1 MHHAPDNSHALTPHL
16 LSLMPE
22 KQKLTQKKNNKPQRA
37 ASLAQPNCDTEL
49 RNNRKNQENIPKRA
63 NESKPA
69 VEVKKAKK
77 KVVPPRV
84 IPTPEPQ
91 VDRRIKTEG
100 CWEVEGSLKKEKRAH
115 VKSVSQASK
124 MPLAKKERTVK
135 AKARDKHAKSCEIHG
150 AWKRLPE
157 VDHSASEAGPF
168 KRKRTPSHFIAND
181 KVVSRLLNVSLLA
194 SEIGASPLVTSD
206 RRSS

>member
-1 MHHAPDNSHALTPHL
+1 MHHAPDHSRAPTPHL
-16 LSLMPE
+16 LSLLPE
-22 KQKLTQKKNNKPQRA
+22 KQRPAHRKPLKPHRTA
-37 ASLAQPNCDTEL
+37 TLAQPACDIEP
-49 RNNRKNQENIPKRA
+49 RNYRKNQENIPKRA
-63 NESKPA
+63 NEPRPA
-69 VEVKKAKK
+69 SEARKAKK

-100 CWEVEGSLKKEKRAH
+100 CWEEGSLKKEKRAH

-124 MPLAKKERTVK
+124 MPLAKKERI
-135 AKARDKHAKSCEIHG
+135 AKSRAKDKHAKSCEIQG

-168 KRKRTPSHFIAND
+168 RRRRTPSHFIPND

-206 RRSS
+206 RRSQ